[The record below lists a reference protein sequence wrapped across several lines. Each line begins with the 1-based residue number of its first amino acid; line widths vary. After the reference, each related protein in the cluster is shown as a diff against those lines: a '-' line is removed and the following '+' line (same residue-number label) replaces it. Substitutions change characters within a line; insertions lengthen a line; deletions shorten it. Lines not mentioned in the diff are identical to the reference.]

1 MNDYD
6 THEWDDFNHYM
17 HTGELSESADPLYP
31 RPESRQRFDRIIE
44 MIYRNQSIEKMQTR

>member
-17 HTGELSESADPLYP
+17 HTGELSEYFEEETEDADEFPVD
-31 RPESRQRFDRIIE
+31 EADTQE
-44 MIYRNQSIEKMQTR
+44 E